1 MPPSSKWR
9 APWGLRGIG
18 PIHQGDYFDRYF
30 AFGIPPGD
38 IRDATVREELSVLCA
53 TGELPAQ
60 PVILDKLDDLLGRGR
75 VLRKVL
81 GNLDVIASAPCSHAG
96 EAARYLN
103 RQLGEGDR
111 IYGGWALCFTRF

>member
-1 MPPSSKWR
+1 
-9 APWGLRGIG
+9 
-18 PIHQGDYFDRYF
+18 
-30 AFGIPPGD
+30 
-38 IRDATVREELSVLCA
+38 VLCA

-60 PVILDKLDDLLGRGR
+60 SVILDKLDDLPGRGR